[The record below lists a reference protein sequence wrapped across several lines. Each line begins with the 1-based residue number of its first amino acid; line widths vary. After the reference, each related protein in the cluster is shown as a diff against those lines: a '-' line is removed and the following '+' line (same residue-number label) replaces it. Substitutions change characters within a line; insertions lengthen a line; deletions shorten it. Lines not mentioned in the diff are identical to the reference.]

1 MGTKM
6 MSINNGAHSKTFSL
20 MQRVNV
26 FQEKLSMSMEIYQNA
41 TNAYG
46 QKIYEKS
53 NEKSNSGEKRHG
65 SGRRNK

>member
-26 FQEKLSMSMEIYQNA
+26 FPEKLSMSMEIYQNA

-53 NEKSNSGEKRHG
+53 NSGEKDMALEEEINRIQ
-65 SGRRNK
+65 